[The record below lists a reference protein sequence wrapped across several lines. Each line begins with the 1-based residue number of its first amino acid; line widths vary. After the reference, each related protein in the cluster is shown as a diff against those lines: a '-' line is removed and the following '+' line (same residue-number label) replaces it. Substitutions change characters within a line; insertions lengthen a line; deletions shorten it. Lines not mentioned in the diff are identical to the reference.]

1 MKKIVSVL
9 LFLTAAA
16 ACSFGKSEA
25 PKWESRG
32 DVRVSGDTITLSGE
46 GSGIVLSGG
55 ESAPDY
61 KNFELSVKAKTASGG
76 KGFLA
81 FHTDDSLVKGY
92 KIAINN
98 DLEHPIWWRMTGS
111 IMTVRNLAK
120 SLAQDGEWFDLKVT
134 VDGANVKVWVGDT
147 LVADY
152 IEPEKPF
159 RLPVEKDTVLSSG
172 TFAFAN
178 VSDGLIQLKDFQLK
192 KLPENGNVAKQR
204 ENAIDEQK
212 DDVIKLHQADF
223 PVLDYHVHLK
233 GDLANNDKAALEQSR
248 RYGIN
253 YAIAPNCGK
262 DFPIKNDAQVM
273 EYLKTHRSLPFIL
286 AMQAEGREWVTTFS
300 PEVRAEFDYV
310 FTDGMTFTD
319 DNGKRVHL
327 WIKEEVDV
335 KDEEAYMDKIVD
347 VICGVVKEPADV
359 YANALY
365 LPDVMQPNAKKL
377 WTKERREKVLNAL
390 VEGGMVLE
398 IGNLYNTP
406 DKEFILAAKERGV
419 KFTFGS
425 NNGNSNFGKL
435 EYPIK
440 MIKECRLTPA
450 DMYKPKI
457 KLN

>member
-1 MKKIVSVL
+1 MCI
-9 LFLTAAA
+9 
-16 ACSFGKSEA
+16 
-25 PKWESRG
+25 R
-32 DVRVSGDTITLSGE
+32 
-46 GSGIVLSGG
+46 
-55 ESAPDY
+55 
-61 KNFELSVKAKTASGG
+61 
-76 KGFLA
+76 
-81 FHTDDSLVKGY
+81 DS
-92 KIAINN
+92 
-98 DLEHPIWWRMTGS
+98 
-111 IMTVRNLAK
+111 
-120 SLAQDGEWFDLKVT
+120 
-134 VDGANVKVWVGDT
+134 
-147 LVADY
+147 
-152 IEPEKPF
+152 
-159 RLPVEKDTVLSSG
+159 
-172 TFAFAN
+172 
-178 VSDGLIQLKDFQLK
+178 
-192 KLPENGNVAKQR
+192 
-204 ENAIDEQK
+204 
-212 DDVIKLHQADF
+212 
-223 PVLDYHVHLK
+223 
-233 GDLANNDKAALEQSR
+233 
-248 RYGIN
+248 
-253 YAIAPNCGK
+253 
-262 DFPIKNDAQVM
+262 
-273 EYLKTHRSLPFIL
+273 
-286 AMQAEGREWVTTFS
+286 
-300 PEVRAEFDYV
+300 

-390 VEGGMVLE
+390 VEGGMALE

-450 DMYKPKI
+450 DMYNPQI